1 MGITAQLPNHHPI
14 FITSWKGY
22 SAFVDALEQIGTQHF
37 PIILAQLP
45 DGDEGTTSP
54 EKAALM
60 REELRYFLQQ
70 QSQVQQ
76 VVLVDVE
83 RGVDISMG
91 SQISGGALSMD
102 RVSGY
107 DLGFDEN
114 GFFVRDR
121 WEMNRDLFRAMR
133 VQQHLLYPET
143 HTVEYEDLDSGQRF
157 RCNVPFGKPLPD
169 DDGIPRMILAHFQVE
184 IRPTAPNRFGY
195 ITDPLMRTLE
205 LSIAENAAIN
215 WI

>member
-1 MGITAQLPNHHPI
+1 MGITAQLPDHEPI
-14 FITSWKGY
+14 FISSWKGY
-22 SAFVDALEQIGTQHF
+22 SAFVDALEQIGSQHF
-37 PIILAQLP
+37 PMILDQLP
-45 DGDEGTTSP
+45 DGDEGTTTSD
-54 EKAALM
+54 KASTM
-60 REELRYFLQQ
+60 RDELLYFIEQ

-76 VVLVDVE
+76 VVLVDAE

-157 RCNVPFGKPLPD
+157 RCNVPFGKPMPGE
-169 DDGIPRMILAHFQVE
+169 DGIPRMMLQQFHVE
-184 IRPTAPNRFGY
+184 IRPAAPNRFAY
-195 ITDPLMRTLE
+195 ITDPLLRTLE
-205 LSIAENAAIN
+205 ISISEQASIT

>member
-1 MGITAQLPNHHPI
+1 MGITAQLPDHDPI

-22 SAFVDALEQIGTQHF
+22 SAFMDALEQVGMSHF
-37 PIILAQLP
+37 PTIIDQLP
-45 DGDEGTTSP
+45 DGDEGTTTP
-54 EKAALM
+54 EKAARM
-60 REELRYFLQQ
+60 RDELLYFIQQ
-70 QSQVQQ
+70 QDQVQQ
-76 VVLVDVE
+76 VVLVDAE

-133 VQQHLLYPET
+133 VQQHLLHPET
-143 HTVEYEDLDSGQRF
+143 HTVEYEDLDTGQRF
-157 RCNVPFGKPLPD
+157 RCNVPFGKPVPGN
-169 DDGIPRMILAHFQVE
+169 DGILRMHLQHFHVE
-184 IRPTAPNRFGY
+184 IRPAAPNRFAY
-195 ITDPLMRTLE
+195 ITDPLLRALE
-205 LSIAENAAIN
+205 ISIEDDVSIN